1 MKENEQHI
9 IAAILAGKTDRFS
22 YFLEQYGQQVFHLIV
37 RMVTSQEDAE
47 ELTQDCF
54 MKAFNHLSS
63 FNGNSSF
70 STWLYR
76 IAYNTALSFLRKET
90 ARQEIRITEQLW
102 NTLSDE
108 EVDQTLN
115 TEDTVLIEKLQ
126 QLIKQLS
133 PEEQAI
139 LTFYYLLRR
148 GKDNSRN
155 RIYSSPQRS
164 KYESKIASNPKKTFY
179 LNETINYKV

>member
-115 TEDTVLIEKLQ
+115 TEDTLLIEKLQ

-139 LTFYYLLRR
+139 LTFYYEEEKTTQEIGYILHLSESNT
-148 GKDNSRN
+148 KVKLH
-155 RIYSSPQRS
+155 RIR
-164 KYESKIASNPKKTFY
+164 KK
-179 LNETINYKV
+179 LSILMKQ

>member
-1 MKENEQHI
+1 MKENGQHI

-139 LTFYYLLRR
+139 LTFYYEEEKTIQEIGYILHLSESNT
-148 GKDNSRN
+148 KVKLH
-155 RIYSSPQRS
+155 RIR
-164 KYESKIASNPKKTFY
+164 KK
-179 LNETINYKV
+179 LSILMKQ